1 MCVKDPKQLQYG
13 ELKFQNL
20 YEELNCQNLLKEIEE
35 ID

>member
-13 ELKFQNL
+13 ELNFQNL

-35 ID
+35 IE